1 MDPTSIEL
9 INTLDMDTNTGGTP
23 NVSADVPKPTER
35 AVETLQEQVARL
47 MKEKE
52 AMEKEFFRELDAR
65 VEKEREVFVNGLA
78 KVMAYP
84 KKIDVAKPEDYDGAQ
99 SKLPDFLQQLHL
111 VFRANP
117 KLYSSDTERCHA

>member
-65 VEKEREVFVNGLA
+65 VEKEREVFVNSLA
-78 KVMAYP
+78 KVMAHP
-84 KKIDVAKPEDYDGAQ
+84 KKIDVAKPEEYNGAQ
-99 SKLPDFLQQLHL
+99 SKLPNFLQ
-111 VFRANP
+111 
-117 KLYSSDTERCHA
+117 